1 MSRSAVRCTERV
13 AVLVP
18 VAVMVALGLWGLDRG
33 GIWRDEAA
41 TFQVA
46 RRSPA
51 QIWRMLHHVDA
62 VHGLYYLLMHG
73 VLALQP
79 GEVLLR
85 LPSVCGAAATAGL
98 VAALGSRLCRPRV
111 GLWAGLL
118 YAVTPMVGHYAQEG
132 RSYALVAAGVAGA
145 TLLLLRAVRDG
156 SWWPYGLVLAVTCVL
171 HEFAVLVLLAHA
183 CTLAL
188 ARVPGRVWRGWAR
201 AAGAVAVVLLPLA
214 LVSRGQSA
222 QVAWLTPPNGRSV
235 ERLLREFAGPS
246 WAVLGP
252 CLVLMAVAVLGP
264 GARRG
269 LSPAGV
275 ALPLMLVP
283 PAVLM
288 AVSRVS
294 PLYDDRYVLYSLAGA
309 PLLVAAGADR
319 VAGIL
324 RRAAGA
330 TPPAAGGGRPYAA
343 GVVARGPAPLVP
355 RRPVPHGTAVAVRE
369 RPEVCVSGTRPVLR
383 RLSVPRARAVP
394 GRRPRPPASGA
405 QPARRRH
412 LGALV
417 GAVLVCGALAVQFP
431 LLRADRRAA
440 NRPDDLA
447 AVSAAVGRTV
457 RPGEAVLFLPSLERR
472 SALAYPAGFRGI
484 RDVALDVPAAE
495 DGTLYGREVGPR
507 ELRRRLGGLGYVWVI
522 GEQYALRP
530 SWTPRNATDR
540 AKLAVVREEFV
551 TRAEYV
557 HRGVT
562 LRLYVRPRS
571 TRESRSAPPRPASGS
586 ARRGGPAGP

>member
-1 MSRSAVRCTERV
+1 MSRSAVRCTQCV

-18 VAVMVALGLWGLDRG
+18 VAVMVALGLWGLDRDG
-33 GIWRDEAA
+33 MWRDEAA

-51 QIWRMLHHVDA
+51 QIWLLLHHVDA

-73 VLALQP
+73 VLAVHP

-85 LPSVCGAAATAGL
+85 LPSVCGAAAAAGL
-98 VAALGSRLCRPRV
+98 VAALGARLCRPRV

-145 TLLLLRAVRDG
+145 TLLLVRAVRG
-156 SWWPYGLVLAVTCVL
+156 TSWWPYGAVLAVTCVL

-201 AAGAVAVVLLPLA
+201 AAGAVAVLLLPLA

-222 QVAWLTPPNGRSV
+222 QVAWLTPPDGRSV
-235 ERLLREFAGPS
+235 VRLLREFAGPS
-246 WAVLGP
+246 RAVLVP
-252 CLVLMAVAVLGP
+252 YLVLMALAVRRP
-264 GARRG
+264 GAPRG

-275 ALPLMLVP
+275 ALPLVLVP

-294 PLYDDRYVLYSLAGA
+294 PLYDDRYVLYALAGA
-309 PLLVAAGADR
+309 PLLAAAGAER
-319 VAGIL
+319 VAGML
-324 RRAAGA
+324 RRPFKG
-330 TPPAAGGGRPYAA
+330 TPAAPRNGCPRTA
-343 GVVARGPAPLVP
+343 GVVARGPLPPAP
-355 RRPVPHGTAVAVRE
+355 RRPVPYGAAVALRE
-369 RPEVCVSGTRPVLR
+369 RSRVFTPRARPASR
-383 RLSVPRARAVP
+383 RLSAPRACVVP
-394 GRRPRPPASGA
+394 GRPPAPGA
-405 QPARRRH
+405 RPVPRRPAGVRRH
-412 LGALV
+412 IGTLV
-417 GAVLVCGALAVQFP
+417 GVVLVCGVLVVQLP
-431 LLRADRRAA
+431 LHRADRRAA

-447 AVSAAVGRTV
+447 AVSAAVSRTV
-457 RPGEAVLFLPSLERR
+457 RPGDPVLFLPSLERR
-472 SALAYPAGFRGI
+472 AALAYPAGFRGV
-484 RDVALDVPAAE
+484 RDVALDVPAAVG
-495 DGTLYGREVGPR
+495 GTLYGREVGPR
-507 ELRRRLGGLGYVWVI
+507 ELRRRLGGLGYVWVV
-522 GEQYALRP
+522 GEGYALRP
-530 SWTPRNATDR
+530 SWTPWNATDR

-562 LRLYVRPRS
+562 LRLYVRREGPSSRAPRG
-571 TRESRSAPPRPASGS
+571 AVDRPA
-586 ARRGGPAGP
+586 

>member
-1 MSRSAVRCTERV
+1 MSRSPLRRSERV

-18 VAVMVALGLWGLDRG
+18 VAVMFVLGLWGLDRDG
-33 GIWRDEAA
+33 MWRDEAA

-46 RRSPA
+46 RRSLP
-51 QIWRMLHHVDA
+51 QIWRLLHHVDA

-73 VLALQP
+73 VLAVRP

-85 LPSVCGAAATAGL
+85 LPSVCGAAAAAGL
-98 VAALGSRLCRPRV
+98 VAALGTRLCRPRV

-145 TLLLLRAVRDG
+145 TLLLVRAVESGR
-156 SWWPYGLVLAVTCVL
+156 WWPYGGVLAVTCVL

-201 AAGAVAVVLLPLA
+201 AAGAAVVILLPLA

-222 QVAWLTPPNGRSV
+222 QVAWLTSPNGRSV

-246 WAVLGP
+246 WAVVVP
-252 CLVLMAVAVLGP
+252 YLVLMALAVGES

-269 LSPAGV
+269 LSPAEV

-288 AVSRVS
+288 AASQVS

-309 PLLVAAGADR
+309 PLLAAAGAER
-319 VAGIL
+319 VAGMFRRPPGEGAAAVRNGCPYPGGVVVRGPL
-324 RRAAGA
+324 RFAPR
-330 TPPAAGGGRPYAA
+330 RPLPEGA
-343 GVVARGPAPLVP
+343 GVALRERPPLSASGIHPVP
-355 RRPVPHGTAVAVRE
+355 RRP
-369 RPEVCVSGTRPVLR
+369 
-383 RLSVPRARAVP
+383 ARV
-394 GRRPRPPASGA
+394 
-405 QPARRRH
+405 RRH
-412 LGALV
+412 VGALV
-417 GAVLVCGALAVQFP
+417 GVLLVCGVLVVQFP

-457 RPGEAVLFLPSLERR
+457 RPGDPVLFLPSLQRR
-472 SALAYPAGFRGI
+472 SALAYPAGFRGV
-484 RDVALDVPAAE
+484 RDVALDVPAAV

-507 ELRRRLGGLGYVWVI
+507 ELRRRLAGLEYLWVV
-522 GEQYALRP
+522 GEAYALRP
-530 SWTPRNATDR
+530 SWTPWNSTDR
-540 AKLAVVREEFV
+540 TKLAVVNKEFV

-562 LRLYVRPRS
+562 LRLYVR
-571 TRESRSAPPRPASGS
+571 REKARTAPD
-586 ARRGGPAGP
+586 GPVS

>member
-18 VAVMVALGLWGLDRG
+18 VAVMVALGLWGLDRDG
-33 GIWRDEAA
+33 MWRDEAA

-51 QIWRMLHHVDA
+51 QIWRLLHHVDA
-62 VHGLYYLLMHG
+62 VHGLYYLLMHA
-73 VLALQP
+73 VLALHP

-98 VAALGSRLCRPRV
+98 VAALGTRLCRPRV

-156 SWWPYGLVLAVTCVL
+156 RWWPYGLVLAVTCVL
-171 HEFAVLVLLAHA
+171 HEFAVLALVAHA

-201 AAGAVAVVLLPLA
+201 AAGATAVVLLPLV

-222 QVAWLTPPNGRSV
+222 QVAWLTPPDGRSA

-246 WAVLGP
+246 RAVLWP
-252 CLVLMAVAVLGP
+252 CLVLMTLAVRKP
-264 GARRG
+264 GTPRG
-269 LSPAGV
+269 LSPAVV
-275 ALPLMLVP
+275 ALPLMVVP

-288 AVSRVS
+288 AVSQVS

-309 PLLVAAGADR
+309 PLLAAAGAER
-319 VAGIL
+319 AAGIL
-324 RRAAGA
+324 GRLAAGTRVA
-330 TPPAAGGGRPYAA
+330 PRNGCPHTSGAI
-343 GVVARGPAPLVP
+343 ARGPLRPAPP
-355 RRPVPHGTAVAVRE
+355 RPVPYGTAVALRE
-369 RPEVCVSGTRPVLR
+369 RSQVSALRARPVLR

-394 GRRPRPPASGA
+394 GRRPAPGPRPAS
-405 QPARRRH
+405 RRH
-412 LGALV
+412 AGALAGV
-417 GAVLVCGALAVQFP
+417 VLVCGVLVVQLP

-440 NRPDDLA
+440 HRPDDLA

-457 RPGEAVLFLPSLERR
+457 RPGDPVLFLPSLERR
-472 SALAYPAGFRGI
+472 AALAYPAGFRGI
-484 RDVALDVPAAE
+484 RDVALDVPAAVG
-495 DGTLYGREVGPR
+495 GTLYGREVGPR
-507 ELRRRLGGLGYVWVI
+507 ELRRRLGGVGYVWVV
-522 GEQYALRP
+522 GEGYALRP
-530 SWTPRNATDR
+530 SWTPWNATDR
-540 AKLAVVREEFV
+540 AKLAVMREEFV

-571 TRESRSAPPRPASGS
+571 TRESPPAPPRPGSGS
-586 ARRGGPAGP
+586 TRRGGPAGP

>member
-1 MSRSAVRCTERV
+1 M

-18 VAVMVALGLWGLDRG
+18 VAVMFALGLWGLDRG

-73 VLALQP
+73 VLALRP

-98 VAALGSRLCRPRV
+98 VAALGTRLCRPRV

-145 TLLLLRAVRDG
+145 TLLLLRAVRGG
-156 SWWPYGLVLAVTCVL
+156 SWWPYGLVLAVTCLL

-188 ARVPGRVWRGWAR
+188 ARVPGRVWRGWAC
-201 AAGAVAVVLLPLA
+201 AAGAVAVLLLPLA

-222 QVAWLTPPNGRSV
+222 QVAWLTPPDGRSA

-252 CLVLMAVAVLGP
+252 CLVLMALAVRGP
-264 GARRG
+264 GAWRG
-269 LSPAGV
+269 PSPAGV

-288 AVSRVS
+288 AVSLIS

-309 PLLVAAGADR
+309 PLLVAAGAER
-319 VAGIL
+319 VAGVL
-324 RRAAGA
+324 RRSAGA
-330 TPPAAGGGRPYAA
+330 TPPAAHGGCPGTA
-343 GVVARGPAPLVP
+343 GVIVRGPAPLAP

-369 RPEVCVSGTRPVLR
+369 RPGVPASGARPVLR

-394 GRRPRPPASGA
+394 GRPPAPGA
-405 QPARRRH
+405 RPAGRRH

-417 GAVLVCGALAVQFP
+417 GAVLVCGVLVVQFP

-457 RPGEAVLFLPSLERR
+457 RPGDPVLFLPSLERR
-472 SALAYPAGFRGI
+472 SALAYPAGFRGV
-484 RDVALDVPAAE
+484 RDVALDVPAAAG
-495 DGTLYGREVGPR
+495 GTLYGREVGPR
-507 ELRRRLGGLGYVWVI
+507 ELRRRLGGLGYVWVV
-522 GEQYALRP
+522 GERYALRP
-530 SWTPRNATDR
+530 SWTPWNATDR

-571 TRESRSAPPRPASGS
+571 TPESRSAPPRPASGS
-586 ARRGGPAGP
+586 ARRGGPAGS